1 MNTGTIKDESFFEQ
15 HQLIDHGE
23 GLFDHLPGFL
33 YFVKDTDLR
42 FVSANYRLAKKL
54 GVDSPKELLGKM
66 DRDFFPPSQYTKYE
80 KDDIEVIRSGTPL
93 YNKVE
98 LVPRGKGFVDWSTTT
113 KIPLFNATGEVIA
126 IAGTT
131 RPFSTGTSA
140 IDIHS
145 ELGAPLKTM
154 HSRFAENL
162 PVSELAKQAHL
173 SVSAFERKFKKQFH
187 MTPRQYI
194 RHLRVHDACYKLSHS
209 NESLADIAASCG
221 YVDQSHFSREFSR
234 VTNETPLKYRKR
246 HRAKISHNS

>member
-1 MNTGTIKDESFFEQ
+1 MKDASFFEK
-15 HQLIDHGE
+15 HQLLDHGE

-33 YFVKDTDLR
+33 FFVKDINFK
-42 FVSANYRLAKKL
+42 FVSVNQRLADKL
-54 GVDSPKELLGKM
+54 GAPCPEAVLGKS
-66 DRDFFPPSQYTKYE
+66 DHDFCPPSQAEIYA
-80 KDDIEVIRSGTPL
+80 KDDRQIVETKQPM

-113 KIPLFNATGEVIA
+113 KIPLFNRKGEVVG

-145 ELGAPLKTM
+145 ELGAPLRAM
-154 HSRFAENL
+154 HERFAESL
-162 PVSELAKQAHL
+162 KIPELAKIANL
-173 SVSAFERKFKKQFH
+173 SVSAFERKFKKQLE

-194 RHLRVHDACYKLSHS
+194 RHLRVHDACYKLSHTDS
-209 NESLADIAASCG
+209 PLAEISASCG

-234 VTNETPLKYRKR
+234 IINETPLQYRKR
-246 HRAKISHNS
+246 HRANPGK